1 MWTRQAK
8 LIRLLAMKFKF
19 IFIIFNLIILMS
31 FLAIYFMPLIMLGWD
46 YTKVFWSRNWG
57 LPLLFIG
64 VIGLLNTYFIL
75 NWKVFTLLEREDW
88 PALITHLEHRIY
100 KKKLILG
107 QQVKI
112 LINAYLVRSE
122 LDAIGKLEDFIRD
135 RKPKLLPKSALAFG
149 VPHLLR
155 NDSTTM
161 ERYFS
166 QFIHIKG
173 RDGAWV
179 RWNYAFA
186 LILKGEK
193 EESEAVLAGVCSEKI
208 EPVLSLLAIYLLHS
222 LKPASG
228 RESLVEKGRVRIK
241 SRYTRNQW
249 AREVERSKSSVQI
262 VILQKLIEEAT
273 DWLFSESG
281 AGEETEETVIH

>member
-1 MWTRQAK
+1 
-8 LIRLLAMKFKF
+8 MKFKF
-19 IFIIFNLIILMS
+19 IFILFNLIILLS

-46 YTKVFWSRNWG
+46 YTKVFWGRNWG
-57 LPLLFIG
+57 LPLFFIS
-64 VIGLLNTYFIL
+64 VIGLLNAYFIL

-88 PALITHLEHRIY
+88 PALIAHLEHRIY
-100 KKKLILG
+100 EKKLIFG

-122 LDAIGKLEDFIRD
+122 LDAIGKLESFIRD

-149 VPHLLR
+149 IPHLLR
-155 NDSTTM
+155 NDSIAM

-166 QFIHIKG
+166 QFIHIRG

-193 EESEAVLAGVCSEKI
+193 EESEAVLAGVCAEKT
-208 EPVLSLLAIYLLHS
+208 EPVLSLLSIYLLHS
-222 LKPASG
+222 LKPAPERGTLAQNG
-228 RESLVEKGRVRIK
+228 RIRIK
-241 SRYTRNQW
+241 SRYTQNQW

-262 VILQKLIEEAT
+262 VILQKLVEEAT
-273 DWLFSESG
+273 GWLFAEGEGSDQI
-281 AGEETEETVIH
+281 EETAIH

>member
-1 MWTRQAK
+1 
-8 LIRLLAMKFKF
+8 MKFKF
-19 IFIIFNLIILMS
+19 IFILFNLIIVLS

-46 YTKVFWSRNWG
+46 YTKVFWGRNWG
-57 LPLLFIG
+57 LPLFFIG
-64 VIGLLNTYFIL
+64 VIGLLNAYFIL

-100 KKKLILG
+100 EKKLIFS

-135 RKPKLLPKSALAFG
+135 RKPKLLPRSALAFG
-149 VPHLLR
+149 IPHLLR
-155 NDSTTM
+155 NDSKLM

-166 QFIHIKG
+166 QFIHIRG

-193 EESEAVLAGVCSEKI
+193 EESEVVLAGVCAEKT
-208 EPVLSLLAIYLLHS
+208 EPVLSLLSIYLLHS
-222 LKPASG
+222 LKPAPG
-228 RESLVEKGRVRIK
+228 RAALVEKGRIRIK
-241 SRYTRNQW
+241 GRYTQNQW

-273 DWLFSESG
+273 GWLFAESDG
-281 AGEETEETVIH
+281 GDQTEETAIH